1 MPKTLKRANN
11 QKRKTQK
18 GGIFNFLRKKF
29 RKTPEKTPETY
40 EEHIINVINEE
51 FLKKQMKNYL
61 SILDENIEKEKNKV
75 HLRESK
81 KLKKFTEAVSKES
94 TKLRIL
100 QKELHEKSKKINNM
114 IAEIEEKKNDAVKIF
129 EKKKEIIMVF
139 AMAIQYK
146 TDVDLDNELLSIIK
160 NDKNLLLLKNQ
171 IDKYLDNLSQEEKIK
186 KRKNELLDREL
197 DLAEKLFGEKKRPEY
212 YSTPLSIYDNSIDKE
227 ILRKQQKLNK
237 TPIDKKRD
245 KPWPISGL
253 LSEDDKRDQILEEM
267 LGQEEIDTPVN
278 DEIRLN

>member
-186 KRKNELLDREL
+186 KRKNELLEREL
-197 DLAEKLFGEKKRPEY
+197 DLEEEIFGERKRPKY

-227 ILRKQQKLNK
+227 ILKKQNESSQIKVNELPDERQYE
-237 TPIDKKRD
+237 TPY
-245 KPWPISGL
+245 
-253 LSEDDKRDQILEEM
+253 
-267 LGQEEIDTPVN
+267 
-278 DEIRLN
+278 EIRLN